1 MVQIINLMLIVNMQ
15 TDKHLLLL
23 IKTTTITKIE
33 KSCKSRVAVV
43 LVVFL
48 FLTFTCQFGQMP

>member
-15 TDKHLLLL
+15 TDKHLLL